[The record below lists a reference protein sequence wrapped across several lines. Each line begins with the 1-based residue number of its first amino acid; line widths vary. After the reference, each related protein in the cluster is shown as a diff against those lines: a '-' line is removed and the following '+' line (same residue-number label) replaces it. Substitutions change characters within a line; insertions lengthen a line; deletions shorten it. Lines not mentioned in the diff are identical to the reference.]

1 MISRIVVLILL
12 ASVSVGCGSTSSR
25 TATEQLLESDAV
37 DAAIAQID
45 FRPLANQKIY
55 FNKEYIKDY
64 KGVGFV
70 NSDYIVSSLRQQMVT
85 CGCLLQDTKEDAD
98 FIIEGR
104 VGALGTDSHEIVYG
118 LPANNVLN
126 AATSLAP
133 NVPTVP
139 TIPEIALSKK
149 KDELSAAKIA
159 VFAYHQE
166 TKRRVWQSGISLAR
180 STAKDTWFFGAGP
193 FQSGTVYDGIK
204 FAGSELE
211 LKQSQ
216 EDPAQV
222 KLSNFR
228 QSSVFTPASAFAEPP
243 AVVAEQPATANA
255 ADGVVPASAEV
266 QSVSE

>member
-1 MISRIVVLILL
+1 MLILL
-12 ASVSVGCGSTSSR
+12 ATVSVGCGSTSSR

-45 FRPLANQKIY
+45 FRPLANQKVY
-55 FNKEYIKDY
+55 FDKEYIKDY
-64 KGVGFV
+64 KGIGFV
-70 NSDYIVSSLRQQMVT
+70 NADYIVSSVRQQIVT
-85 CGCLLQDTKEDAD
+85 AGCLLQDSKEEAD

-118 LPANNVLN
+118 LPANNILN

-149 KDELSAAKIA
+149 KDELSAAKLA
-159 VFAYHQE
+159 VFAYHRE
-166 TKRRVWQSGISLAR
+166 SKRRVWQSGISLAR

-211 LKQSQ
+211 LRETE
-216 EDPAQV
+216 EDPAHV

-228 QSSVFTPASAFAEPP
+228 QPSVFTPVSAFEPP
-243 AVVAEQPATANA
+243 PVLAEEQPAGTDDT
-255 ADGVVPASAEV
+255 DGVVPASA
-266 QSVSE
+266 SVDSENE